1 MELRIEDV
9 DKNFKIETTIQKEG
23 LTFMDIKKPPFSVHG
38 LVRESDR
45 WARMPLAVANTVSPN
60 VLMLARHTAG
70 GRVRF
75 VTDSPYI
82 AIKTSQPND
91 GAMPHI
97 TMTGQGGFDLYMGE
111 GDKSTYYA
119 TFMPPAGG
127 FANQDGYE
135 SIINLREGDIG
146 LHEYTINFPLYNGV
160 KEIYV
165 GLKEGSVLKSPSE
178 YDIKVPVV
186 FYGSSITQG
195 GCASRPGTC
204 YQAWLSRW
212 MNADYINLGFS
223 GSAKGEDEI
232 ADYIA
237 GLDMSLFIYDYD
249 YNAVDLA
256 ALEATH
262 EKMFRKIRE
271 KHPTLPIIMA
281 SAPNSTPTPVG
292 VARKEHIRANYEKFK
307 AEGDENVYF
316 IPGNELMYLCGME
329 GTVDGCHPT
338 DLGFF
343 SMAKRFY
350 EEIQKIDEFRQ

>member
-1 MELRIEDV
+1 MEFRIEDV
-9 DKNFKIETTIQKEG
+9 DKNFKVETKIQREG
-23 LTFMDIKKPPFSVHG
+23 LVFMDIRRPPFSVHG

-45 WARMPLAVANTVSPN
+45 WARMPLSVASTVSPN
-60 VLMLARHTAG
+60 VLMLARHTSG

-91 GAMPHI
+91 GSMPHI
-97 TMTGQGGFDLYMGE
+97 TMSGQGGFDLYMGE
-111 GDKSTYYA
+111 GKKSAYYA

-135 SIINLREGDIG
+135 AIINLREHDLG

-165 GLKEGSVLKSPSE
+165 GLKEGCILKSASDYSITTPIV
-178 YDIKVPVV
+178 Y
-186 FYGSSITQG
+186 YGSSITQG
-195 GCASRPGTC
+195 GCASRPGTS

-212 MNADYINLGFS
+212 LNADYINLGFS
-223 GSAKGEDEI
+223 GSAKGEDAI

-237 GLDMSLFIYDYD
+237 GLDMSLFVYDYD
-249 YNAVDLA
+249 YNANDYA

-271 KHPTLPIIMA
+271 NHPCLPIIMA
-281 SAPNSTPTPVG
+281 SAPNSTPSAELTR
-292 VARKEHIRANYEKFK
+292 RKELIRANYNKFIS
-307 AEGDENVYF
+307 EGDKNVYF
-316 IPGNELMYLCGME
+316 IPGEELLFLCGME

-350 EEIQKIDEFRQ
+350 EEIQKIEGFKQ